1 MKIFQKKLG
10 ITMEIKTALILCAG
24 YGKRLNP
31 LTLELPKP
39 LLKLNNI
46 TLLEKTFNLIKSLGI
61 KKVKLN
67 TFYLKEKIKNF
78 INDLNL
84 DLDIEIIEDGNQIL
98 NTGGGILNMVKKSN
112 EENFIVFNPDTIW
125 SNEYVS
131 CIKDMEKA
139 YFKEKTKNTLLV
151 VNKILSFD
159 QKLGGDFNLNNN
171 ILKKENNN
179 NFIYTGCQMINKNLF
194 LKLSNQSF
202 SILDIWNDLLLQNKL
217 FGHESKNK
225 FYHVTDLRI
234 YQELLKN

>member
-1 MKIFQKKLG
+1 
-10 ITMEIKTALILCAG
+10 MEIKTALVLCAG

-98 NTGGGILNMVKKSN
+98 NTGGGILNMIKKSN

-125 SNEYVS
+125 SNEYIS
-131 CIKDMEKA
+131 CIKDMEKV
-139 YFKEKTKNTLLV
+139 YFKEKSKNILLV

>member
-1 MKIFQKKLG
+1 
-10 ITMEIKTALILCAG
+10 MEIKTALVLCAG

-78 INDLNL
+78 VNDLNL
-84 DLDIEIIEDGNQIL
+84 DLDIEIIEDGTQIL
-98 NTGGGILNMVKKSN
+98 NTGGGILNMIKKSN

-131 CIKDMEKA
+131 CIKDMEKF
-139 YFKEKTKNTLLV
+139 YFKEKLENVLLV
-151 VNKILSFD
+151 VNKALSFD

>member
-1 MKIFQKKLG
+1 
-10 ITMEIKTALILCAG
+10 MEIKTALVLCAG

-46 TLLEKTFNLIKSLGI
+46 TLLEKTLNLIKSLGI

-78 INDLNL
+78 VNDLNL

-98 NTGGGILNMVKKSN
+98 NTGGGILNMIKKSS

-139 YFKEKTKNTLLV
+139 YFKEKSKNILLV

-159 QKLGGDFNLNNN
+159 QKLGGDFNLNNK

-179 NFIYTGCQMINKNLF
+179 NFIYTGCQLINKNLF

-225 FYHVTDLRI
+225 FYHVTNLRI

>member
-1 MKIFQKKLG
+1 
-10 ITMEIKTALILCAG
+10 MEIKTALVLCAG

-78 INDLNL
+78 VNDLNL

-98 NTGGGILNMVKKSN
+98 NTGGGILNMIKKSS

-131 CIKDMEKA
+131 CIKDMEKT
-139 YFKEKTKNTLLV
+139 YFKEKSKNILLV

-179 NFIYTGCQMINKNLF
+179 DFIYTGCQLINKNLF
-194 LKLSNQSF
+194 LKLSNRSF

>member
-1 MKIFQKKLG
+1 
-10 ITMEIKTALILCAG
+10 MEIKTALVLCAG

-131 CIKDMEKA
+131 CIKDMEKT
-139 YFKEKTKNTLLV
+139 YFKEKSKNILLV

-202 SILDIWNDLLLQNKL
+202 SILDVWNDLLLQNKL

>member
-1 MKIFQKKLG
+1 
-10 ITMEIKTALILCAG
+10 MEIKTALVLCAG

-46 TLLEKTFNLIKSLGI
+46 TLLEKTLNLIKSLGI

-78 INDLNL
+78 VNDLNL

-98 NTGGGILNMVKKSN
+98 NTGGGILNMIKKSN

-125 SNEYVS
+125 SNEYVPF
-131 CIKDMEKA
+131 IKDMEKF
-139 YFKEKTKNTLLV
+139 YFKEKLENILLV
-151 VNKILSFD
+151 VNKVLSFD
-159 QKLGGDFNLNNN
+159 QKLRGDFNLNNN

-179 NFIYTGCQMINKNLF
+179 NFIYTGCQMVNKNLF

-202 SILDIWNDLLLQNKL
+202 SILDIWNNLLLQNKL

-234 YQELLKN
+234 YKELLKN

>member
-1 MKIFQKKLG
+1 
-10 ITMEIKTALILCAG
+10 MEIKTALVLCAG

-46 TLLEKTFNLIKSLGI
+46 TLLEKNLNLIKSLGI

-78 INDLNL
+78 VNDLNL

-98 NTGGGILNMVKKSN
+98 NTGGGILNMIKKSN

-194 LKLSNQSF
+194 SKLSNQSF
-202 SILDIWNDLLLQNKL
+202 SILDIWNNLLLQNRL

>member
-1 MKIFQKKLG
+1 
-10 ITMEIKTALILCAG
+10 MEIKTALILCAG

-78 INDLNL
+78 VNDLNI

-131 CIKDMEKA
+131 CIKDMEKV
-139 YFKEKTKNTLLV
+139 YFKEKSKNILLV

-171 ILKKENNN
+171 VLKKENSN

-194 LKLSNQSF
+194 LKLNNQSF

>member
-1 MKIFQKKLG
+1 
-10 ITMEIKTALILCAG
+10 MEIKTALVLCAG

-78 INDLNL
+78 VNDLNL

-98 NTGGGILNMVKKSN
+98 DTGGGILNMIKKSS

-125 SNEYVS
+125 SNEYAS

-139 YFKEKTKNTLLV
+139 YFKEKSKNILLV

-225 FYHVTDLRI
+225 FYHVTDLKI

>member
-1 MKIFQKKLG
+1 
-10 ITMEIKTALILCAG
+10 MEIKTALILCAG

-78 INDLNL
+78 VNDLNL

-98 NTGGGILNMVKKSN
+98 NTGGGILNMIKKSN

-125 SNEYVS
+125 NNEYVS
-131 CIKDMEKA
+131 CIKDMEKF
-139 YFKEKTKNTLLV
+139 YFKEKLENILLV
-151 VNKILSFD
+151 VNKALSFD

-202 SILDIWNDLLLQNKL
+202 SILDIWNNLLLQNKL

-234 YQELLKN
+234 YKELLKN

>member
-1 MKIFQKKLG
+1 
-10 ITMEIKTALILCAG
+10 MEIKTALVLCAG

-98 NTGGGILNMVKKSN
+98 NTGGGILNMIKKSN

-139 YFKEKTKNTLLV
+139 YFKEKSKNILLV

-202 SILDIWNDLLLQNKL
+202 SILDIWNNLLLQNKL

-234 YQELLKN
+234 YKELLKN

>member
-1 MKIFQKKLG
+1 
-10 ITMEIKTALILCAG
+10 MEIKTALVLCAG

-98 NTGGGILNMVKKSN
+98 NTGGGILNMIKKSN

-139 YFKEKTKNTLLV
+139 YFKEKSKNILLV

-179 NFIYTGCQMINKNLF
+179 NFIYTGCQLINKNLF

>member
-1 MKIFQKKLG
+1 
-10 ITMEIKTALILCAG
+10 MEIKTALILCAG

-98 NTGGGILNMVKKSN
+98 NTGGGILNMIKKSN

-139 YFKEKTKNTLLV
+139 YFKENTKNTLLV

>member
-1 MKIFQKKLG
+1 
-10 ITMEIKTALILCAG
+10 MEIKTALVLCAG

-78 INDLNL
+78 VNDLNL

-98 NTGGGILNMVKKSN
+98 NTGGGILNMIKKSN

-131 CIKDMEKA
+131 CIKDMEKV
-139 YFKEKTKNTLLV
+139 YFKEKSENILLV
-151 VNKILSFD
+151 VNKVLSFD
-159 QKLGGDFNLNNN
+159 QKLSGDFNLNNN

-179 NFIYTGCQMINKNLF
+179 NFIYMGCQMINKNLF
-194 LKLSNQSF
+194 LKLSNRSF

-234 YQELLKN
+234 YEELLKN

>member
-1 MKIFQKKLG
+1 
-10 ITMEIKTALILCAG
+10 MEIKTALVLCAG

-46 TLLEKTFNLIKSLGI
+46 TLLEKTLNLIKSLGI

-78 INDLNL
+78 VNDLNL
-84 DLDIEIIEDGNQIL
+84 DLDIEIIEDGAQIL
-98 NTGGGILNMVKKSN
+98 NTGGGILNMIKKSN

-131 CIKDMEKA
+131 CIKDMEKF
-139 YFKEKTKNTLLV
+139 YFKEKLENILLV
-151 VNKILSFD
+151 VNKVLSFD
-159 QKLGGDFNLNNN
+159 QKLEGDFNLNNN

-194 LKLSNQSF
+194 LKLGNQSF
-202 SILDIWNDLLLQNKL
+202 SILDIWNNLLLQNKL

-225 FYHVTDLRI
+225 FYHVTDLKI

>member
-1 MKIFQKKLG
+1 
-10 ITMEIKTALILCAG
+10 MEIKTALVLCAG
-24 YGKRLNP
+24 FGKRLNP

-46 TLLEKTFNLIKSLGI
+46 TLLEKNLDLIKSLGI

-78 INDLNL
+78 VNDLNL

-98 NTGGGILNMVKKSN
+98 NTGGGILNMIKKSN

-125 SNEYVS
+125 NNEYVS
-131 CIKDMEKA
+131 CIKDMEKF
-139 YFKEKTKNTLLV
+139 YFKEKLENILLV
-151 VNKILSFD
+151 VNKVLSFD

-202 SILDIWNDLLLQNKL
+202 SILDVWNDLLLQNKL

>member
-1 MKIFQKKLG
+1 
-10 ITMEIKTALILCAG
+10 MEIKTALILCAG

-98 NTGGGILNMVKKSN
+98 NTGGGILNMIKKSN

-125 SNEYVS
+125 NNEYVS

-139 YFKEKTKNTLLV
+139 YFKEKSENILLV

-194 LKLSNQSF
+194 SKLSNQSF
-202 SILDIWNDLLLQNKL
+202 SILDIWNNLLLQNKL

>member
-1 MKIFQKKLG
+1 
-10 ITMEIKTALILCAG
+10 MEIKTALVLCAG

-78 INDLNL
+78 ANDLNL
-84 DLDIEIIEDGNQIL
+84 DLDIEIIEDGTQIL
-98 NTGGGILNMVKKSN
+98 NTGGGILNMIKKSN

-125 SNEYVS
+125 SNEYAS

-139 YFKEKTKNTLLV
+139 YFKEKSKNILLV

>member
-1 MKIFQKKLG
+1 
-10 ITMEIKTALILCAG
+10 MEIKTALVLCAG

-46 TLLEKTFNLIKSLGI
+46 TLLEKNLNLIKSLGI

-67 TFYLKEKIKNF
+67 TFYLKEKIENF
-78 INDLNL
+78 VNDLSL

-98 NTGGGILNMVKKSN
+98 NTGGGILNMIKKSN

-125 SNEYVS
+125 SNEYAS

-139 YFKEKTKNTLLV
+139 YFKEKSKNILLV

-159 QKLGGDFNLNNN
+159 RKLGGDFNLNNN

-179 NFIYTGCQMINKNLF
+179 DFI
-194 LKLSNQSF
+194 
-202 SILDIWNDLLLQNKL
+202 
-217 FGHESKNK
+217 
-225 FYHVTDLRI
+225 
-234 YQELLKN
+234 

>member
-1 MKIFQKKLG
+1 
-10 ITMEIKTALILCAG
+10 METKTALVLCAG
-24 YGKRLNP
+24 YCKRLNP

-46 TLLEKTFNLIKSLGI
+46 TLLEKSLNLTKSLGI
-61 KKVKLN
+61 KKIKLN

-78 INDLNL
+78 VNDTNL

-98 NTGGGILNMVKKSN
+98 DTGGGIFNMIKKSN
-112 EENFIVFNPDTIW
+112 EENFLVLNSDTVW
-125 SNEYVS
+125 NDKYAD
-131 CIKDMEKA
+131 CIKDMEKV
-139 YFKEKTKNTLLV
+139 YFKEKSKNILLV

-179 NFIYTGCQMINKNLF
+179 NFIYTGCQIINKTLF
-194 LKLSNQSF
+194 SKVSKKSF
-202 SILDIWNDLLLQNKL
+202 SIQDIWNNLLIQNKL
-217 FGHESKNK
+217 FAYESKNK

>member
-1 MKIFQKKLG
+1 
-10 ITMEIKTALILCAG
+10 MEIKTALVLCAG

-78 INDLNL
+78 VNDLNL

-98 NTGGGILNMVKKSN
+98 NTGGGILNMIKKSN

-131 CIKDMEKA
+131 CIKDMEKV
-139 YFKEKTKNTLLV
+139 YFKEKSKNILLV

-171 ILKKENNN
+171 ILKKENSN

>member
-1 MKIFQKKLG
+1 
-10 ITMEIKTALILCAG
+10 MEIKTALVLCAG

-78 INDLNL
+78 VNDLNI

-98 NTGGGILNMVKKSN
+98 NTGGGILNMIKKSN

-131 CIKDMEKA
+131 CIKDMEKV
-139 YFKEKTKNTLLV
+139 YFKEKSKNILLV

-225 FYHVTDLRI
+225 FYHVTDFRI

>member
-1 MKIFQKKLG
+1 
-10 ITMEIKTALILCAG
+10 MEIKTALVLCAG

-31 LTLELPKP
+31 LTLKLPKP

-98 NTGGGILNMVKKSN
+98 NTGGGILNMIKKSN

-131 CIKDMEKA
+131 SIKDMEKV
-139 YFKEKTKNTLLV
+139 YFKEKSKNILLV

>member
-1 MKIFQKKLG
+1 
-10 ITMEIKTALILCAG
+10 MEIKTALVLCAG

-46 TLLEKTFNLIKSLGI
+46 TLLEKTLNLIKSLGI
-61 KKVKLN
+61 TKVKLN

-78 INDLNL
+78 VNNLNL
-84 DLDIEIIEDGNQIL
+84 DLNIEIIEDGTQIL
-98 NTGGGILNMVKKSN
+98 NTGGGILNMIKKSN

-125 SNEYVS
+125 NNEYVS
-131 CIKDMEKA
+131 CIKDMEKF
-139 YFKEKTKNTLLV
+139 YFKEKLENILLV
-151 VNKILSFD
+151 VNKALSFD

-202 SILDIWNDLLLQNKL
+202 SILDVWNDLLLQNKL

-225 FYHVTDLRI
+225 FYHVTDLKI

>member
-1 MKIFQKKLG
+1 
-10 ITMEIKTALILCAG
+10 MEIKTALVLCAG

-98 NTGGGILNMVKKSN
+98 NTGGGILNMIKKSN

-125 SNEYVS
+125 NNEYVS
-131 CIKDMEKA
+131 CIKDMEKF
-139 YFKEKTKNTLLV
+139 YFKEKLENILLV
-151 VNKILSFD
+151 VNKVLSFD

>member
-1 MKIFQKKLG
+1 
-10 ITMEIKTALILCAG
+10 MEIKTALVLCAG

-139 YFKEKTKNTLLV
+139 YFKEKSKNILLV

-202 SILDIWNDLLLQNKL
+202 SILDVWNDLLLQNKL